1 MVDGL
6 VSVSRRET
14 EVKSTNFQKRQ
25 KKYKYTL
32 DNKIDNMNI
41 TKHTEKLS
49 KYDTHLKKF
58 EHTKALN
65 VVLAPYVVNKT
76 PEITVAVLKELLYR
90 RVLHAAVGGFESKT
104 MIPLLRFI
112 NKNIGDQR
120 FTKVLVETLNVFL
133 GNFLNEFSFFSI
145 TLTVLCLSY
154 LLQFLF

>member
-133 GNFLNEFSFFSI
+133 GNFLNEFSFFQ
-145 TLTVLCLSY
+145 
-154 LLQFLF
+154 LL